1 MKRHRKSKG
10 SSPDPITDMAATVA
24 KVMVERTRMI
34 LELLPKLV
42 LAVAANEETQHRFR
56 TAVLIRLS
64 KIETMVSMIHG
75 AQIVETNKPIARNEE
90 KLNKHAEEAD
100 EFVSRKSNELGL
112 AMAKFIYGQSEVP
125 DAQRKARRRRSQ

>member
-1 MKRHRKSKG
+1 M
-10 SSPDPITDMAATVA
+10 A